1 MTHAF
6 HVSAETP
13 AAADPR
19 DFSIVLGGPL
29 YQLLRRAH
37 VAGDALELVRRRV
50 VVLAVVA
57 WLPLLL
63 LALAGGRALGGVG
76 VPFLHDVEVHVRLLV
91 ALPLLVAAELL
102 VHMRLRPVAGEFLA
116 RGLVPEES
124 LERFRDCVRA
134 AFRLRNSITA
144 ELLMVALVYGVG
156 VPFLWRNAVALEVP
170 TWYANPTPEGAHLT
184 AAGMWYVGLS
194 VPLFQFLL
202 LRWYF
207 RIFIWVRFLWHVSR
221 IRLRLSAMH
230 ADQNAGLG
238 FLAGTVYAFT
248 PLLMAHGALLAGVIA
263 NRVFFLGGTLPDAR
277 MEIAAVVAY
286 LLVLVFAPLTV
297 FAWQVNEA
305 KRRAS
310 REYGRLNQR
319 YVRDFEA
326 KWLPGGMPAT
336 QSPLGDTDIQSLA
349 DLANS
354 LATARATRTVPITR
368 DALLKLGAAVLIP
381 IAPLLLTMF
390 PAEELARRLLK
401 MLF

>member
-184 AAGMWYVGLS
+184 ATGMWYVGLS

-297 FAWQVNEA
+297 FAGQVNEA